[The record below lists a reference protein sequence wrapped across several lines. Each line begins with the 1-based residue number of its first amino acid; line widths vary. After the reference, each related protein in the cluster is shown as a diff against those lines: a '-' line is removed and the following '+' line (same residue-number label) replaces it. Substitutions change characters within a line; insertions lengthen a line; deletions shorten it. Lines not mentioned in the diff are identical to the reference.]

1 MPSQKDIT
9 RRRGEPSTSTSTTST
24 STSRRS
30 TTRDAILARNQTAKR
45 CRLCRSLAGHPS
57 LAALQAA
64 HAADGAGAGAKDLGG
79 AGGVVVAETAQR
91 CGTAGCGAWFASSNQ
106 AVRHRAEVHGAEL
119 AGVQA
124 AQLRAAAAAVVVR
137 EVGGGRRGGGGKG
150 TVEDPIDLS

>member
-9 RRRGEPSTSTSTTST
+9 RRRGEPSTSTSST
-24 STSRRS
+24 PTSRRS
-30 TTRDAILARNQTAKR
+30 TTRDAILARKQTAKR

-64 HAADGAGAGAKDLGG
+64 HAHAGDGAGAGAKDLGG

-119 AGVQA
+119 AGLQA
-124 AQLRAAAAAVVVR
+124 AQLRAAAAVV
-137 EVGGGRRGGGGKG
+137 
-150 TVEDPIDLS
+150 